1 MVRPELHPHLSPLQ
15 RPSPLYPVLYI
26 SSLTLLCQA
35 PYRFTSP
42 PDQSILY
49 FMMAMDQRPDH
60 TDGKSLERDSSM
72 FSFSE
77 QSRILSRDL
86 WADSNIKK
94 PSTSNRFRNSLQRI
108 CGKDQVTFRLYTRC
122 ADQRKSQQDLPPS
135 QPLLPHNIPRLP
147 RPYRAESE
155 SLPRAP
161 PSHQIREKLRRSIP
175 PLFTGPISSR
185 PTFDPKISIPSHMAD
200 DGRGSPLSSLH
211 LKVSF
216 ASLKEHPWQGP
227 CY

>member
-77 QSRILSRDL
+77 QSRILIRDL
-86 WADSNIKK
+86 WADSNRKK

-108 CGKDQVTFRLYTRC
+108 CEKDQVTFRLYNKRDVQIKESLSKISPPASPSFHITSPVSRVHTE
-122 ADQRKSQQDLPPS
+122 RSLRVSLPPTK
-135 QPLLPHNIPRLP
+135 
-147 RPYRAESE
+147 SE
-155 SLPRAP
+155 KS
-161 PSHQIREKLRRSIP
+161 
-175 PLFTGPISSR
+175 
-185 PTFDPKISIPSHMAD
+185 
-200 DGRGSPLSSLH
+200 
-211 LKVSF
+211 
-216 ASLKEHPWQGP
+216 
-227 CY
+227 